1 MSGSQSLDP
10 HNTGSA
16 PVEVPPPSGIAMLKR
31 LWHEH
36 VKKHRAALI
45 FAVFFMSLEGAALG
59 AFAWMVRPLFD
70 ELFISA
76 SMDGVIWVAVA
87 ISGLFVVRAVS
98 GFMQRLLVV
107 SIGLRI
113 TTSLQSQLLAHML
126 DLDLRFFHDNAPG
139 ALLERVRGDTSSL
152 QSLASSTLISF
163 GRDAVSL
170 LSLIA
175 VMFITDWR
183 WTLIALI
190 GIPLLVLPLL
200 LLQGFI
206 RRTTRS
212 VREAAARLSTRLDE
226 IFHGIHTIKLN
237 QLERHEDRRYEKEI
251 KRFLRPAIRAQAGL
265 AANPATMDLIAAAGF
280 VAVLYYGGGQIVAG
294 EKSLGEFMSFF
305 TALGLM
311 FEPLRKLSNIA
322 GQIQAGLASLERLNA
337 VLGMKATI
345 RPPKDA
351 KPMPK
356 GDLVFENVTF
366 SYDSTPVLRGLSFV
380 AEEGK
385 TTALVGASGAGKSTV
400 FGLITRLIEA
410 DGGVVSIG
418 GTSIAEIEMGQ
429 LRGGIAVVG
438 QETALFDET
447 IAANIRLGRLDAD
460 DAAIEAAA
468 RDANV
473 AEFTDTMPD
482 GLASRVGPRGSSLS
496 GGQRQRVAIARALL
510 KAAPVLLLDEPTSA
524 LDAQSERLVQSALER
539 LAVGRTTV
547 VIAHRLS
554 TIRAADKI
562 VVMEAGRV
570 IEEGTH
576 DELMSG
582 GGAYARLA
590 ALQATGGD

>member
-1 MSGSQSLDP
+1 
-10 HNTGSA
+10 
-16 PVEVPPPSGIAMLKR
+16 
-31 LWHEH
+31 
-36 VKKHRAALI
+36 
-45 FAVFFMSLEGAALG
+45 
-59 AFAWMVRPLFD
+59 
-70 ELFISA
+70 
-76 SMDGVIWVAVA
+76 
-87 ISGLFVVRAVS
+87 
-98 GFMQRLLVV
+98 
-107 SIGLRI
+107 
-113 TTSLQSQLLAHML
+113 
-126 DLDLRFFHDNAPG
+126 
-139 ALLERVRGDTSSL
+139 
-152 QSLASSTLISF
+152 
-163 GRDAVSL
+163 
-170 LSLIA
+170 
-175 VMFITDWR
+175 
-183 WTLIALI
+183 
-190 GIPLLVLPLL
+190 
-200 LLQGFI
+200 
-206 RRTTRS
+206 
-212 VREAAARLSTRLDE
+212 
-226 IFHGIHTIKLN
+226 
-237 QLERHEDRRYEKEI
+237 
-251 KRFLRPAIRAQAGL
+251 
-265 AANPATMDLIAAAGF
+265 
-280 VAVLYYGGGQIVAG
+280 
-294 EKSLGEFMSFF
+294 MSFF

-400 FGLITRLIEA
+400 FGLMTRLIEA